1 MVICCCIKY
10 ECRGPA
16 KNGRTC
22 NTTIE
27 MTKQPKLV
35 NHIKSDLVTTLEVG
49 MDLCVVGE
57 DLYVRGMGDLQ
68 MNQ

>member
-1 MVICCCIKY
+1 
-10 ECRGPA
+10 
-16 KNGRTC
+16 
-22 NTTIE
+22 